1 MPTSMT
7 AMARIRPVPVS
18 GIQVAQPTV
27 IIVVIAHHTP
37 SQVFSCLP
45 SMVENRRA
53 APRGPVN
60 AASAAA

>member
-1 MPTSMT
+1 
-7 AMARIRPVPVS
+7 VPVS